1 VSQRS
6 EQAASLEAGP
16 GTGQGIAD
24 AKVKDVAA
32 ALRKYLSAKAET
44 IDYDPGRERGR
55 ITAEGMRVINLFR
68 APGIQPV
75 NGGPKMFLD
84 FMKYLVPAESDRN
97 HLLKWIATLIAR
109 PEIHMTYSLLLFSI
123 TQGVGKTTLAEKIL
137 MPLVGRHNCSFPSAQ
152 KIAEERF
159 NDWIALKRLAIIAE
173 IYEGHTAATYKK
185 LQGIVTDEN
194 VDVNQK
200 YEKPYTIKNFIH
212 IFATSNSSRALK
224 LDDYDRRWLVP
235 GITEE

>member
-1 VSQRS
+1 
-6 EQAASLEAGP
+6 
-16 GTGQGIAD
+16 
-24 AKVKDVAA
+24 
-32 ALRKYLSAKAET
+32 
-44 IDYDPGRERGR
+44 
-55 ITAEGMRVINLFR
+55 
-68 APGIQPV
+68 
-75 NGGPKMFLD
+75 
-84 FMKYLVPAESDRN
+84 
-97 HLLKWIATLIAR
+97 
-109 PEIHMTYSLLLFSI
+109 TYSLLLFSI

-159 NDWIALKRLAIIAE
+159 NDWIAFKRLAIIAE

-235 GITEE
+235 GITEEKESKEYFISLREWLKNSGLGIILNWAQKYITEHGS